1 MPYTNHPNKIW
12 ACGGI
17 INKLRLSVGGI
28 QPKTQQP
35 YEVDYLP
42 AAAILCRSDL
52 WKEIGGF
59 NEEYFIAFEEA
70 EFALEIKKRGFRVM
84 ADPRSVILHTVGMS
98 NQISPKYYYNSI
110 RNRLIFSKYL
120 YGKKIGFVYAMI
132 ITTLSFLNARSLKNF
147 IQRIK
152 LWTKAISDDFNK
164 IPIDR
169 KILQSVTEQF
179 KDN

>member
-1 MPYTNHPNKIW
+1 
-12 ACGGI
+12 
-17 INKLRLSVGGI
+17 
-28 QPKTQQP
+28 
-35 YEVDYLP
+35 
-42 AAAILCRSDL
+42 
-52 WKEIGGF
+52 
-59 NEEYFIAFEEA
+59 
-70 EFALEIKKRGFRVM
+70 
-84 ADPRSVILHTVGMS
+84 MS
-98 NQISPKYYYNSI
+98 NQISTKYYYNSI
-110 RNRLIFSKYL
+110 RNRLFFSKYL

-132 ITTLSFLNARSLKNF
+132 ITTLPFLNARSLKNF